1 MLEVGKKAP
10 AFKLPA
16 ADGSTMSLKDFK
28 GKKVLL
34 WFFPKAS
41 TPGCTAEGCNLR
53 DNYEALSNANVE
65 VIGVSAD
72 TPKKQSNFVN
82 KYEFPFPML
91 CDESTEMIQE
101 YGAWGLKKFMG
112 REYDGIHR
120 ISYLIDE
127 DGKIEHVWSKV
138 KTKTHGEDVVA
149 YLDN

>member
-1 MLEVGKKAP
+1 MLDVGKKAP

-53 DNYEALSNANVE
+53 DNYAALTNANVE

-91 CDESTEMIQE
+91 CDESTEMIQK

-120 ISYLIDE
+120 ISYLINE

-138 KTKTHGEDVVA
+138 KTKTHGDDVVA

>member
-53 DNYEALSNANVE
+53 DNYDALTNANVE

-91 CDESTEMIQE
+91 CDESTEMIQK

-138 KTKTHGEDVVA
+138 KTKTHGDDVVA
-149 YLDN
+149 FLDN

>member
-1 MLEVGKKAP
+1 MLEIGKKAP

-91 CDESTEMIQE
+91 CDESTEMIQK

-138 KTKTHGEDVVA
+138 KTKTHGDDVVA
-149 YLDN
+149 FLDN

>member
-1 MLEVGKKAP
+1 MLDVGKKAP

-53 DNYEALSNANVE
+53 DNYAALTNANVE

-91 CDESTEMIQE
+91 CDESTEMIQK

-138 KTKTHGEDVVA
+138 KTKTHGDDVVA

>member
-53 DNYEALSNANVE
+53 DNYEALSSANVE

-91 CDESTEMIQE
+91 CDESTEMIQK

>member
-16 ADGSTMSLKDFK
+16 ADGSTKSLKDYK
-28 GKKVLL
+28 GQKLL
-34 WFFPKAS
+34 IWFFPKAS

-53 DNYEALSNANVE
+53 DNYESLSEANVE
-65 VIGVSAD
+65 VLGVSAD

-82 KYEFPFPML
+82 KYAFPFPML
-91 CDESTEMIQE
+91 CDESTEMIQK

-120 ISYLIDE
+120 ISYLNDE
-127 DGKIEHVWSKV
+127 DGKVEHVWGKV
-138 KTKTHGEDVVA
+138 KTKTHGDDVVA
-149 YLDN
+149 YLKS

>member
-34 WFFPKAS
+34 WFFPKAN

-53 DNYEALSNANVE
+53 DNYEALSDANVE

-91 CDESTEMIQE
+91 CDESTEMIQK

-127 DGKIEHVWSKV
+127 DGKVEHVWSKV
-138 KTKTHGEDVVA
+138 KTKTHGDDVVA